1 MNPML
6 ESTIEITEETF
17 TQENGPIV
25 NETEKNMS
33 KWNRYIYL
41 TVMYKPYGSK
51 YLLRRYFTPQIVP

>member
-1 MNPML
+1 LFGGWKNYKTIPEVLMNPML

-33 KWNRYIYL
+33 K
-41 TVMYKPYGSK
+41 
-51 YLLRRYFTPQIVP
+51 